1 VSEMTAEQIKQAVDA
16 VLAAARLPLTG
27 EDYERLLRNY
37 PTIQAQLAELRFPE
51 VRYGEPAVVFRP
63 EPTAVQPSI

>member
-1 VSEMTAEQIKQAVDA
+1 MSDMTPEQIKQAVDA

-37 PTIQAQLAELRFPE
+37 PMIQAQMAALRLDEARYCEPGVIFP
-51 VRYGEPAVVFRP
+51 A
-63 EPTAVQPSI
+63 Q

>member
-1 VSEMTAEQIKQAVDA
+1 MSEMTPDQIKQAVDA
-16 VLAAARLPLTG
+16 VLSAARLPLTG

-51 VRYGEPAVVFRP
+51 ARYLEPAIIF
-63 EPTAVQPSI
+63 QPQRAPGQ

>member
-1 VSEMTAEQIKQAVDA
+1 VSDMTPDQIKQAVDA

-37 PTIQAQLAELRFPE
+37 PTVQAQLAALRLPE
-51 VRYGEPAVVFRP
+51 ARYREPATVFR
-63 EPTAVQPSI
+63 ADQPD

>member
-1 VSEMTAEQIKQAVDA
+1 MTPEQIKQAVDA

-37 PTIQAQLAELRFPE
+37 PTIQAQLAELRLPE
-51 VRYGEPAVVFRP
+51 ARYAEPADIF
-63 EPTAVQPSI
+63 EPQHDPRS

>member
-1 VSEMTAEQIKQAVDA
+1 MSDMTPEQIKQAVDA

-37 PTIQAQLAELRFPE
+37 PLIQTQMAALRAPE
-51 VRYGEPAVVFRP
+51 IRYAEPAAIFP
-63 EPTAVQPSI
+63 AH

>member
-1 VSEMTAEQIKQAVDA
+1 MIDMTPDQIKQVVDS

-37 PTIQAQLAELRFPE
+37 PLIREQLATLRLPE
-51 VRYGEPAVVFRP
+51 ARYGEPAVVYRLA
-63 EPTAVQPSI
+63 E